1 MLQYREK
8 LYQIYHVSSCMILS
22 LALSLEI
29 NHFYQLRVPV
39 MLCFCFSVFLPIL
52 IYIFDLNKKYMITY
66 LILLSIVPIALL
78 AIWIKKWNPLRWFGD
93 LSDWI
98 LHYDGS
104 DELYVMH
111 HATFVMLMTVF
122 LSGILFYIITKKQ
135 FTKIILSAV
144 LVIALIL
151 LSVYGVEIYK
161 IVIGICLFYSLTT
174 LLEAYGTVNM
184 KRTGKQ
190 DAILFLLPICLI
202 LSVTSVCLPA
212 KEEPLQW
219 NWIKNLYRSA
229 KEQIVVWRMDY
240 DYYFGNNNS
249 EYVVNLS
256 GYSENNAKLNSSKQV
271 IKDNKVALKV
281 SSYSKSRPIYL
292 IGSVNDIY
300 TGDSWEKSREDY
312 IEGAEEY
319 LLDYYE
325 LYYALARQDVETLE
339 KNNFV
344 ERRTLDVNYHF
355 IKTKSFFHPL
365 KTVNYKILSHYN
377 KLLTESSNITF
388 KKARGKGTAY
398 KNTFYDLNLGGEAFI
413 QMLRNADNFSYNDK
427 IVLNEDTQKYLKS
440 NIFKG
445 DNVKAFDKQENIFE
459 QLKERADL
467 INSKYTVLPKELP
480 DRVRNLAVEITAG
493 CDTNYDKLKAIEEY
507 LQSYT
512 YNLQVKMTP
521 EGQDFVDYFLFDSNE
536 GYCTSF
542 ATSMAVLA
550 RCIGIPTR
558 YVEGF
563 VVNFDKEDSD
573 GRYSV
578 PNSQAHAWAEAYIEG
593 VGWIPFEATAS
604 FGVNRYSV
612 WPEVNPTGT
621 AVVSPEIKMDEI
633 QPQVTPSLA
642 PMEHVEPMQEE
653 KHVGNGILIFLFAV
667 AILSI
672 SIIGYYSFL
681 KYQRKKEYIK
691 ADDSRKMYMQFLR
704 ILDLLKRE
712 GYELEQQETILML
725 SKRVK
730 DNFSYRQVT
739 FGVVA
744 KIFMQYRYAEIK
756 VTPGELEQVVI
767 YQEGLADKKKQE
779 QKWFQLWWDDFV
791 FLMKHKN
798 S

>member
-1 MLQYREK
+1 ML
-8 LYQIYHVSSCMILS
+8 LS

-52 IYIFDLNKKYMITY
+52 IYIFELNNKYMITY
-66 LILLSIVPIALL
+66 LILLSIVPITLL
-78 AIWIKKWNPLRWFGD
+78 AIWIKKWNPMRWFGD
-93 LSDWI
+93 LSNWI
-98 LHYDGS
+98 LYYDGS
-104 DELYVMH
+104 KERYVMH
-111 HATFVMLMTVF
+111 YATFVMLMTVF
-122 LSGILFYIITKKQ
+122 LSDIIFYIITKKQ

-151 LSVYGVEIYK
+151 LSVYRVEIYK

-174 LLEAYGTVNM
+174 LLEAYGMVNT

-202 LSVTSVCLPA
+202 LSVTSVCLPS
-212 KEEPLQW
+212 KEEPIQW
-219 NWIKNLYRSA
+219 NWVKNLYQSA

-256 GYSENNAKLNSSKQV
+256 GYSEDNAKLNSSKQV
-271 IKDNKVALKV
+271 IKDNRVALKV
-281 SSYSKSRPIYL
+281 SSYTKTRPIYL

-300 TGDSWEKSREDY
+300 TGNSWEKSREDY
-312 IEGAEEY
+312 IEGEEEY

-325 LYYALARQDVETLE
+325 LYYALARQDIETLE
-339 KNNFV
+339 ENSFV

-365 KTVNYKILSHYN
+365 KTVDFKIISHYN

-398 KNTFYDLNLGGEAFI
+398 KNTFYDLNLGGKAFI

-427 IVLNEDTQKYLKS
+427 IVLNENTQNYLKS

-467 INSKYTVLPKELP
+467 IDSKYTVLPKELP
-480 DRVRNLAVEITAG
+480 ERVRILAVEITAG
-493 CDTNYDKLKAIEEY
+493 CDTNYDKLKALEEY

-521 EGQDFVDYFLFDSNE
+521 EGQDFVDYFLFDSKE

-563 VVNFDKEDSD
+563 VINFDKEDSD
-573 GRYSV
+573 GKYSV
-578 PNSQAHAWAEAYIEG
+578 LNSQAHAWAEAYIEG
-593 VGWIPFEATAS
+593 VGWIPFEATTS
-604 FGVNRYSV
+604 FGNNRYPV
-612 WPEVNPTGT
+612 WPEVNPAGT
-621 AVVSPEIKMDEI
+621 PVVIPETVMNEMY
-633 QPQVTPSLA
+633 PQVTPSIA
-642 PMEHVEPMQEE
+642 PMKDVEPIQEE
-653 KHVGNGILIFLFAV
+653 KHIGNGILIFLFAV
-667 AILSI
+667 AMFSI
-672 SIIGYYSFL
+672 SIMGYYSYL
-681 KYQRKKEYIK
+681 KYQRKKEYKK

-730 DNFSYRQVT
+730 NDFSYSQVT
-739 FGVVA
+739 FPVVA
-744 KIFMQYRYAEIK
+744 KVFMQYRYAEMK
-756 VTPGELEQVVI
+756 VTPKDLELVVI

-779 QKWFQLWWDDFV
+779 QKWFQLWWEDFV